1 MTLEISKEKMEEINA
16 QCLIDYVLIFAQNNS
31 DKFFKTRQMKG
42 TSYTKKDLDN
52 LNHNYIHH
60 RKLKISE

>member
-1 MTLEISKEKMEEINA
+1 MSVEISKKEMEIINA
-16 QCLIDYVLIFAQNNS
+16 KCLIDYVLIFAQNNS
-31 DKFFKTRQMKG
+31 DKFFKTVQMKG

-52 LNHNYIHH
+52 LTHNYIHH